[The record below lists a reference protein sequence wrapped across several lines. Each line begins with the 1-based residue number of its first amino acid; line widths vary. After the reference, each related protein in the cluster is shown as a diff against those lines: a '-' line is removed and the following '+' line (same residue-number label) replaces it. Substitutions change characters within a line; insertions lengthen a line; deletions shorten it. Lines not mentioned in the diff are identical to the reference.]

1 MFDFG
6 PSVFYHAGS
15 NSVVH
20 TLISSAFLEKKTLKI
35 SQTGEIHW
43 QRIPHETPS
52 CKQRT
57 SEDRLREKL
66 AVSL

>member
-6 PSVFYHAGS
+6 PSVFHHAGS
-15 NSVVH
+15 DGAVH
-20 TLISSAFLEKKTLKI
+20 TLISSADLEKNLKI
-35 SQTGEIHW
+35 SQTDGLHW
-43 QRIPHETPS
+43 RRIPHETPS